1 MAALFT
7 LRMRL
12 PPGVDASAA
21 LGGLAL
27 DDDASASGH
36 APRGDGEE
44 ASSTSSAPGRVLAF
58 SAGNPRADVISGR
71 IHLYRDAAADAP
83 GGAGASSPAPS
94 RRGDAL
100 PAGRQPL
107 VCVLAVPSS
116 LSISDFCQ
124 FAAAL
129 LPKVVEMRVVRS
141 EGEGEGEGAGAGA
154 GEGNDGSAAGSGSG
168 SGAGN
173 DGSAAGSGSGS
184 GARDAP
190 RALAPSAWYSVLMRF
205 EDQDAADAFAL
216 NYHNRRFNSFVEG
229 TCTALFVRRV
239 EMDPRPPSSSPSSSS
254 SSAPPPPPAGAVEL
268 PSCPVCLDR
277 LDQDVSG
284 VVTTVCAHS
293 FHHACL
299 SKWGDSSCPVCRY
312 TQRPEDA
319 ARCHECGST
328 EELWACLVCGVVGCG
343 RYAGGCAVAHWKQ
356 TDHCYSLELATQR
369 VWDYVRDGFVH
380 RLIQSKTGL
389 VELAPGRRRRGGA
402 RRARA
407 SGAAGTSTAATGEE
421 AGARRG
427 RGARG
432 SGVGLGGELGGEL
445 AGASRGARSDARSD
459 GVGDDDDS
467 GLDSGLDSEDF
478 YRRPGKRSEGGPGGG
493 SPLDHGLG
501 EYDADYPLD
510 PGLEEAL
517 VSSKLDA
524 IHSEYNQLLTSQL
537 DSQRRY
543 FERLMAAAEAERE
556 GAATAAAA
564 AKERAAAVA
573 SAVDDARD
581 ARRSLKEAH
590 EKLDAE
596 MGRRAKVEEER
607 DFLRSL
613 NDTLLANQRAFEEKT
628 RALERDAEAS
638 AREKD
643 ARIRDLEEQVR
654 DLMVFL
660 DAQSKVQES
669 VGGDGGTIEGG
680 SVVGVGEGDE
690 GPSRDAAHARLQK
703 KLAGRRREKHAE
715 TRG

>member
-83 GGAGASSPAPS
+83 GGAGAASPAPS

-154 GEGNDGSAAGSGSG
+154 GAGNDGSAAGFGSG

-190 RALAPSAWYSVLMRF
+190 RALAPSTWYSVLMRF

-239 EMDPRPPSSSPSSSS
+239 EMDPRPPSSSPSSS

-407 SGAAGTSTAATGEE
+407 SGGAGTSTAATGEE

-445 AGASRGARSDARSD
+445 GLFSAQQLRFLGGSCSRFFCASCILLSALLRMPITCLRCSSGKAFRSSSLIERRRTTVLMLASRCASTARSPVDLRRTMETKERMHSRIWLAWHAAGAASALAPFSSCPSTEKADAASGDDCRLTEEGRCFFAIGDVGLPTPAGRACWHRLGAR
-459 GVGDDDDS
+459 GV
-467 GLDSGLDSEDF
+467 
-478 YRRPGKRSEGGPGGG
+478 EGVAP
-493 SPLDHGLG
+493 
-501 EYDADYPLD
+501 
-510 PGLEEAL
+510 
-517 VSSKLDA
+517 
-524 IHSEYNQLLTSQL
+524 
-537 DSQRRY
+537 
-543 FERLMAAAEAERE
+543 RLHRAPRMASIAHAAALPR
-556 GAATAAAA
+556 
-564 AKERAAAVA
+564 
-573 SAVDDARD
+573 
-581 ARRSLKEAH
+581 
-590 EKLDAE
+590 
-596 MGRRAKVEEER
+596 GR
-607 DFLRSL
+607 
-613 NDTLLANQRAFEEKT
+613 
-628 RALERDAEAS
+628 
-638 AREKD
+638 
-643 ARIRDLEEQVR
+643 
-654 DLMVFL
+654 
-660 DAQSKVQES
+660 
-669 VGGDGGTIEGG
+669 
-680 SVVGVGEGDE
+680 
-690 GPSRDAAHARLQK
+690 P
-703 KLAGRRREKHAE
+703 
-715 TRG
+715 RG